1 MKKKETFENLILPN
15 QNKLIISDEDVSAE
29 ILDAEMDILN
39 CSFHFDMSVQIDT
52 KDLQYI
58 CLDLDNLEILKELI
72 IKSEHYY
79 EGYFNNANFTEDY

>member
-15 QNKLIISDEDVSAE
+15 QNKLIISDENVSAE
-29 ILDAEMDILN
+29 ILDAEMDVLN
-39 CSFHFDMSVQIDT
+39 CSFQFDMSVQIDT

-72 IKSEHYY
+72 IKSEYYY
-79 EGYFNNANFTEDY
+79 EGYFNNVDFTEDY